1 MQTSLKV
8 EGYLKTIADKTE
20 SRPSFNIIISDNTS
34 SIRTTFSPPLIFPQ
48 DCHYEMAVCSLETY
62 YSFPNIDDSN
72 NTLKVSLN
80 KGVKWNVIKIPTGC
94 YEINAINI
102 EIRRQVVKAGGKKDD
117 VLISPNLNTLQC
129 ILVLKNDN
137 IVIDFNVDDSLR
149 SVLGFS
155 ARKCTGPGRF
165 ESENVV
171 NIMNVNSIMVHCDII
186 GGSRLNGE
194 ERPIIYIFFHNVG
207 PGEKIVTRPKNLIYL
222 PITLGVISRM
232 TCWLTDQDNKP
243 LNLRG
248 EELTITFHIKSC
260 RLKKMLYKP
269 VKVNVPERIHE
280 KLKLAISHENK
291 KNISVKVKLDDGD
304 EGDRKHT
311 LLLTRG
317 QIDKLERARLIGKK
331 HATVRLSSKQV
342 QAILKHEGGFLGT
355 SGSGP
360 SYITRRTSYWIGVW
374 RRRKSCKR

>member
-1 MQTSLKV
+1 M
-8 EGYLKTIADKTE
+8 EGYLKTIADKTK

-48 DCHYEMAVCSLETY
+48 DCHYEMAVCSLVDE
-62 YSFPNIDDSN
+62 SN

-94 YEINAINI
+94 YEISAINI
-102 EIRRQVVKAGGKKDD
+102 EVTRQVIKAGGKKGD
-117 VLISPNLNTLQC
+117 VLITPNLNTLQC

-137 IVIDFNVDDSLR
+137 IIIDFNVVNSLR

-155 ARKCTGPGRF
+155 ARKYTGPGRF

-194 ERPIIYIFFHNVG
+194 ERPIIYSFFPNVG

-232 TCWLTDQDNKP
+232 TCWLTDQDNKS

-248 EELTITFHIKSC
+248 EEITITFHIKYC
-260 RLKKMLYKP
+260 
-269 VKVNVPERIHE
+269 
-280 KLKLAISHENK
+280 
-291 KNISVKVKLDDGD
+291 
-304 EGDRKHT
+304 
-311 LLLTRG
+311 
-317 QIDKLERARLIGKK
+317 
-331 HATVRLSSKQV
+331 
-342 QAILKHEGGFLGT
+342 
-355 SGSGP
+355 
-360 SYITRRTSYWIGVW
+360 
-374 RRRKSCKR
+374 